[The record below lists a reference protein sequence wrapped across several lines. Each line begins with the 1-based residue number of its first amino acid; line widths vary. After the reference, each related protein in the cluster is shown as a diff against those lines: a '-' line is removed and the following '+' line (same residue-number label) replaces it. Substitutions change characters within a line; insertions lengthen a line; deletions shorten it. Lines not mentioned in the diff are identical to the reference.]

1 MAYSR
6 RRLQGRGIFYVF
18 KLSYQDFGPERHQRI
33 IVMFLQKHTMSRRT
47 LSVSTTTV
55 AKVCLLY
62 LSEYYPFAGHDYLQ
76 N

>member
-18 KLSYQDFGPERHQRI
+18 KLSSQDFGPERHQRI

-47 LSVSTTTV
+47 LFRIHHHCCQSMSPI
-55 AKVCLLY
+55 L
-62 LSEYYPFAGHDYLQ
+62 E
-76 N
+76 